1 MIVLLMANRIKMQI
15 SKNSDKT
22 YDNLEMW
29 HKSDRFLVVWF
40 KILLCVTQCIAII
53 IVYLEISIFQNI

>member
-22 YDNLEMW
+22 YDNLEM
-29 HKSDRFLVVWF
+29 
-40 KILLCVTQCIAII
+40 
-53 IVYLEISIFQNI
+53 